1 MQVSIS
7 LSFSAAGES
16 ISANGATNGWQ
27 PCAVQTRTPVSL
39 TSLIASSG
47 DFSLPMGSQGFPYAG
62 TWTSPA
68 GSQSFSSGGLLVE
81 GFDFPNGSFPENYM
95 ALNGV
100 LPNGGGF
107 LLECYVSGTTPQLVR
122 LTSAGFSFAGPCM
135 LNSSGTFG
143 SLSLTVAFGPPSP
156 CQVSPTVAPVSQ
168 SGTSW
173 GGNAYDHAG
182 SDGSGLITIA
192 RRGSALTSLSI
203 ALDSAGGN
211 WNPGTL
217 NSLLNTAGG
226 YDSYASVQWATATL
240 ASNGKAS
247 TSGLQY
253 SNLGGTVDSDVS
265 LTGAIQA
272 VESQICASTPHP
284 IIVGV
289 RSHPP
294 NNSGAGKYPGH
305 FVLITGELLNPDGS
319 KVFNI
324 NDPSGYSTILG
335 NSAYTNGAG
344 QPEFQTRGFVS
355 PSTDLRELTVS
366 VNATA
371 DLIVVD
377 PNNLQSGF
385 QKGTPVQ
392 NILHSAATLDEID
405 DDVTGSA
412 GTPMEGVTIN
422 SPASGTF
429 QFSLTGVNAGP
440 YSMTV
445 TAGAS
450 NGLVES
456 FSFSGSI
463 NPGTV
468 VTYVVNYNPAFGST
482 RVSTVNGVTISPCDV
497 NYDKATNVLDVQL
510 IVNEALGLIPA
521 ANDLNHDGVVNIADV
536 QIEINAAL
544 GLGCAAQ

>member
-1 MQVSIS
+1 
-7 LSFSAAGES
+7 
-16 ISANGATNGWQ
+16 
-27 PCAVQTRTPVSL
+27 
-39 TSLIASSG
+39 
-47 DFSLPMGSQGFPYAG
+47 
-62 TWTSPA
+62 
-68 GSQSFSSGGLLVE
+68 
-81 GFDFPNGSFPENYM
+81 
-95 ALNGV
+95 
-100 LPNGGGF
+100 
-107 LLECYVSGTTPQLVR
+107 
-122 LTSAGFSFAGPCM
+122 
-135 LNSSGTFG
+135 
-143 SLSLTVAFGPPSP
+143 
-156 CQVSPTVAPVSQ
+156 
-168 SGTSW
+168 
-173 GGNAYDHAG
+173 
-182 SDGSGLITIA
+182 
-192 RRGSALTSLSI
+192 
-203 ALDSAGGN
+203 
-211 WNPGTL
+211 
-217 NSLLNTAGG
+217 
-226 YDSYASVQWATATL
+226 
-240 ASNGKAS
+240 
-247 TSGLQY
+247 
-253 SNLGGTVDSDVS
+253 
-265 LTGAIQA
+265 
-272 VESQICASTPHP
+272 
-284 IIVGV
+284 
-289 RSHPP
+289 
-294 NNSGAGKYPGH
+294 
-305 FVLITGELLNPDGS
+305 
-319 KVFNI
+319 
-324 NDPSGYSTILG
+324 
-335 NSAYTNGAG
+335 
-344 QPEFQTRGFVS
+344 
-355 PSTDLRELTVS
+355 LRELTVS